1 MTLREAVFVALLA
14 LYGASV
20 AVVGVII
27 VADVVRAVAHVVAYR
42 TACAC
47 GWRGPSR
54 ATVQRARNDY
64 TLHEHEHAH
73 AKAGA

>member
-27 VADVVRAVAHVVAYR
+27 VADVVRAVVA
-42 TACAC
+42 
-47 GWRGPSR
+47 
-54 ATVQRARNDY
+54 
-64 TLHEHEHAH
+64 
-73 AKAGA
+73 